1 MRKMSK
7 KKTAQEHSLIST
19 FRSITNRFMFSRAT
33 LTVRQRFA
41 YVVVSFLL
49 GITYLRILLTVGF
62 ELSAGAVLSLLLGG
76 MCFGVCIL
84 NLVVIGL
91 DRRQQW

>member
-7 KKTAQEHSLIST
+7 NKTAREYPLIT
-19 FRSITNRFMFSRAT
+19 TLRSITDRFMFSRAT
-33 LTVRQRFA
+33 LSVRQRVG
-41 YVVVSFLL
+41 YVVISFLL

-62 ELSAGAVLSLLLGG
+62 EFSAGAVLSLLLGG

-91 DRRQQW
+91 DRKQQW

>member
-1 MRKMSK
+1 MSENR
-7 KKTAQEHSLIST
+7 TAHEYPLIT
-19 FRSITNRFMFSRAT
+19 TLRSITNRFMLNRAP
-33 LTVRQRFA
+33 LTVRQRVA

-76 MCFGVCIL
+76 MCFAVCIL
-84 NLVVIGL
+84 NLIVIGL

>member
-1 MRKMSK
+1 MSK
-7 KKTAQEHSLIST
+7 NKTLQEYPLLT
-19 FRSITNRFMFSRAT
+19 TVRSITNRFTFNRAPLT
-33 LTVRQRFA
+33 LRQRVG
-41 YVVVSFLL
+41 YVVISFLL
-49 GITYLRILLTVGF
+49 GITYLRILMTVGF
-62 ELSAGAVLSLLLGG
+62 EFSAGAVLSLLLGG

>member
-7 KKTAQEHSLIST
+7 NKTEEYPLYT
-19 FRSITNRFMFSRAT
+19 
-33 LTVRQRFA
+33 TVRWITDRFSFNRSPLTLRQRVA
-41 YVVVSFLL
+41 YVVISFLL

-91 DRRQQW
+91 DKRQPW